1 MRKTEWIFLLPPSQR
16 TALFTVYVISIIHAT
31 TDLTRLLLA
40 IAVLQMLCFTD
51 VLVREFFRVNS
62 RLKECRK

>member
-1 MRKTEWIFLLPPSQR
+1 MTIFLRPCRHYYLQ
-16 TALFTVYVISIIHAT
+16 FIIIIHAT
-31 TDLTRLLLA
+31 TDLTRLLLV